1 MTFKAKVNQGNM
13 IMISSYNLTADF
25 SILKEY
31 MIMRHDCNLVKLKDE
46 KKNQCLRISFMLRQ
60 NRKIHGM

>member
-25 SILKEY
+25 SAIKEC
-31 MIMRHDCNLVKLKDE
+31 MIMQHDCNLVKLKNE
-46 KKNQCLRISFMLRQ
+46 KHCLRISFMLRQ
-60 NRKIHGM
+60 NFKIQGM